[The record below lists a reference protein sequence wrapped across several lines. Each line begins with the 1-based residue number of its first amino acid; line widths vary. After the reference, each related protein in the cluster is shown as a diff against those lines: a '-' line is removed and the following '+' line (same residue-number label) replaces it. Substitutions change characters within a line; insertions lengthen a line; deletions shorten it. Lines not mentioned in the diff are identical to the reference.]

1 MRGAEAI
8 SSYQGLPPQEA
19 FDIEYWALEEAKLR
33 RMPPEKEF
41 ERSVVVVVGAGSGI
55 GKAIAHRMAEEG
67 AHVVC
72 ADLSMDSATETAEE
86 LTALYGPGI
95 GVAGTGLSNCGR
107 AIGVQVDITDRSSV
121 ETMFEDVVM
130 AYGGL
135 DSVLVTAGIFVPPDT
150 AGRIDDDKWGLTF
163 EINVTGLYIVADEA
177 NRIWTV
183 QGLPGSLVLT
193 TSVNSVVS
201 KRGSMAYDSSKAA
214 ANHLVRELAIELSPL
229 VRVNGL
235 APATVVKGSSMFPR
249 ERVISSLS
257 KYEIEYQ
264 ESEETESLRNRLA
277 QFYADRTLTK
287 VPITPED
294 CAEAAFLLASERL
307 GRTTGQIVSVDG
319 GLHEGF
325 LR

>member
-1 MRGAEAI
+1 
-8 SSYQGLPPQEA
+8 
-19 FDIEYWALEEAKLR
+19 
-33 RMPPEKEF
+33 
-41 ERSVVVVVGAGSGI
+41 
-55 GKAIAHRMAEEG
+55 
-67 AHVVC
+67 
-72 ADLSMDSATETAEE
+72 
-86 LTALYGPGI
+86 
-95 GVAGTGLSNCGR
+95 
-107 AIGVQVDITDRSSV
+107 
-121 ETMFEDVVM
+121 
-130 AYGGL
+130 
-135 DSVLVTAGIFVPPDT
+135 
-150 AGRIDDDKWGLTF
+150 
-163 EINVTGLYIVADEA
+163 
-177 NRIWTV
+177 
-183 QGLPGSLVLT
+183 
-193 TSVNSVVS
+193 
-201 KRGSMAYDSSKAA
+201 
-214 ANHLVRELAIELSPL
+214 LAIEMAPL

-264 ESEETESLRNRLA
+264 ESEDTDALRNRLA

>member
-1 MRGAEAI
+1 
-8 SSYQGLPPQEA
+8 
-19 FDIEYWALEEAKLR
+19 
-33 RMPPEKEF
+33 
-41 ERSVVVVVGAGSGI
+41 
-55 GKAIAHRMAEEG
+55 
-67 AHVVC
+67 
-72 ADLSMDSATETAEE
+72 
-86 LTALYGPGI
+86 
-95 GVAGTGLSNCGR
+95 
-107 AIGVQVDITDRSSV
+107 VQVDITDRSSV

-135 DSVLVTAGIFVPPDT
+135 DNVIVTAGIFVQPDT
-150 AGRIDDDKWGLTF
+150 AGRIGDDKWGLTF

-177 NRIWTV
+177 NGIWKA

-214 ANHLVRELAIELSPL
+214 ANHLVRELAIELAPL

-249 ERVISSLS
+249 ERVIASLS

-287 VPITPED
+287 APVTPED